1 MALAEILY
9 SIAFS
14 LFLIGAAKS
23 FRENG
28 SQPSVLIMGIAVM
41 IDFLTAMLPLAGIE
55 FLKMHIQGSNLAIAI
70 GVILGFVVWMLF
82 LLALLI
88 KHKGKLPLYH
98 SLITLTEILWFID
111 FISFLYGTYKFSLT

>member
-28 SQPSVLIMGIAVM
+28 SQRSVTIMSVAVL
-41 IDFLTAMLPLAGIE
+41 IDFLTAMLPLAGVE

-88 KHKGKLPLYH
+88 KHKGKLQLYH
-98 SLITLTEILWFID
+98 SMITLIEILWFID